1 MQSLTVIF
9 LLLPL
14 VCSVGWSKDRH
25 PAIPIPDQFTIGRL
39 TFFDFGP
46 PFDYYEVLVAKP
58 IATGTSIERILLT
71 PPGDACF
78 QSAKVETASAKLNE
92 SMEELFRKA
101 NPCAIS
107 EKELH
112 RELKRCKKC
121 LVFSGAHVNMQVQ
134 CGSQTRMIRSE
145 ILDKDMFDP
154 AANTPIHTSW
164 TMQLLDRLDKAL
176 GPGVMDKPIFPI
188 SESDQAPA
196 MVPDSESLKDLAAGK
211 YDALFPGASDK
222 PSDLYRAAQIAPPT
236 PSIRLAKNL
245 AIQPLEFA
253 LPKYPPL
260 ARVAHIQGVVVF
272 KFEIAHDGSTSN
284 FSAVSGHPLLTP
296 SVKDAVERWKFAPGS
311 TGQNAD
317 GTMEFATNCP
327 VSQKQ

>member
-1 MQSLTVIF
+1 MIFVI
-9 LLLPL
+9 L
-14 VCSVGWSKDRH
+14 VCGTAWAKDRH
-25 PAIPIPDQFTIGRL
+25 SAAPIPDQFTIGRL

-46 PFDYYEVLVAKP
+46 PFNYYEVLVARP
-58 IATGTSIERILLT
+58 VATGTAIERIWLT

-78 QSAKVETASAKLNE
+78 QSAKVEMASAKLNE
-92 SMEELFRKA
+92 SIEELFRKT

-107 EKELH
+107 EKELL

-134 CGSQTRMIRSE
+134 CGPQTRIIRSE
-145 ILDKDMFDP
+145 ILDKDMFDRAP
-154 AANTPIHTSW
+154 NTPVHTSW
-164 TMQLLDRLDKAL
+164 TMQLLDRLNEAL
-176 GPGVMDKPIFPI
+176 GPGAMEKPIFSI
-188 SESDQAPA
+188 YESDQAPA
-196 MVPDSESLKDLAAGK
+196 TVPDSESLKDLAAGK

-236 PSIRLAKNL
+236 PSIRLAKDL

-260 ARVAHIQGVVVF
+260 ARVAHIQGDVVF
-272 KFEIAHDGSTSN
+272 KFEIAHDGRTSN
-284 FSAVSGHPLLTP
+284 FSVMSGYPLLTP

-311 TGQNAD
+311 VGQKAD
-317 GTMEFATNCP
+317 GTIKFATNCP
-327 VSQKQ
+327 ASQKQ